1 MSEPKQSPDPPSV
14 DREGFVFSRMSDA
27 LVERLARGRVY
38 YGWYIVAVV
47 VMVGL
52 FVASWRRLRAREAAL
67 TDLLETF
74 EEPTPVGPVG
84 VPANDSRN
92 DRDGPPS

>member
-1 MSEPKQSPDPPSV
+1 MQDFFDMGAYSS
-14 DREGFVFSRMSDA
+14 FIWTA
-27 LVERLARGRVY
+27 
-38 YGWYIVAVV
+38 YGIAVV